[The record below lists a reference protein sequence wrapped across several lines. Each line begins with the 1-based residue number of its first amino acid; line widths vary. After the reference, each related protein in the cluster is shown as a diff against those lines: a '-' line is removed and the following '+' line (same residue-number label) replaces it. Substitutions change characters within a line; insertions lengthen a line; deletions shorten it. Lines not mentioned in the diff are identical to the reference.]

1 MGKTTPCGTGNLGH
15 PDSFPPFVCGGSSSW
30 LGHWQKSYFGS
41 CEHGWCPAS
50 RTRLFLN
57 SLLQLSEAKR

>member
-30 LGHWQKSYFGS
+30 LGHSGRRAILGAVSTDGALPAGHAYF
-41 CEHGWCPAS
+41 
-50 RTRLFLN
+50 
-57 SLLQLSEAKR
+57 